1 MTLRELIQLL
11 RSATDVREIDKYKD
25 EIVTLVPETKIMM
38 DFNQQNYAHQYD
50 LWEHSLQTVV
60 GLPKDIE
67 DDMVYLAALVH
78 DIGKPDCQIY
88 DECDGKVNMHY
99 YGHPIRSMEITRDQI
114 IPGLIAKGEKMT
126 DDEQRRFLY
135 YIEYHDDRV
144 SLRMKHL
151 CRHLKLGASVSEFQT
166 LMKLQV
172 ADAKAHVLIP
182 IVQQR
187 IEVCEKL
194 SGEYAEELYREILAG
209 NKYMIEEKKK
219 KVKNSFLCTVY
230 CA

>member
-1 MTLRELIQLL
+1 MNLRELIQLL
-11 RSATDVREIDKYKD
+11 RRATDVSEIDKYRD
-25 EIVTLVPETKIMM
+25 EIVTLIPETKIMVN
-38 DFNQQNYAHQYD
+38 FNQQNYAHQYD

-88 DECDGKVNMHY
+88 DERDGKVNMHY
-99 YGHPIRSMEITRDQI
+99 YGHPVRSMEIARDKI
-114 IPGLIAKGEKMT
+114 IPGLIAKGEKLT
-126 DDEQRRFLY
+126 EDEQRRLLY
-135 YIEYHDDRV
+135 YVEYHDDRV

-151 CRHLKLGASVSEFQT
+151 RRHLKLGSSVSEFQT

-172 ADAKAHVLIP
+172 ADAKAHVLIT

-209 NKYMIEEKKK
+209 K
-219 KVKNSFLCTVY
+219 
-230 CA
+230 